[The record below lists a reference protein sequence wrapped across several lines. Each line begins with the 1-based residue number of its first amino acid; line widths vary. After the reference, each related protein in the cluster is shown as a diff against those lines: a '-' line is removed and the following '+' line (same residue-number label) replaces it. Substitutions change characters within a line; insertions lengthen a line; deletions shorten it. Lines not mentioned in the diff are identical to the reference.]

1 MKQIKDLK
9 PVLHLKKDNYIYRYV
24 LVDRFQNDGKN
35 HYGFDTKQEKTTEE
49 IFALKSNRQIRRK
62 YARLC
67 NARYSEVRD
76 AVFRSHPWNCLQ
88 KRVEVS
94 SSVTVPA
101 WGFSYQ
107 YDLPGDCLRL
117 LRILEYDS
125 DHKVEGRSIL
135 SNSETMKIL
144 YISRVTDPNQ
154 YDELLRETLSSALGA
169 DIAYAITSNNTT
181 SQNMITSYQ
190 EKLRDARFVDSTEGY
205 NVNPDNGMTD
215 VVGADT
221 FINSRY

>member
-1 MKQIKDLK
+1 MASVVGICNGALNQLGATTILSLTEDS
-9 PVLHLKKDNYIYRYV
+9 
-24 LVDRFQNDGKN
+24 KN
-35 HYGFDTKQEKTTEE
+35 
-49 IFALKSNRQIRRK
+49 
-62 YARLC
+62 ARLC
-67 NARYSEVRD
+67 NARFSEVRD

-88 KRVEVS
+88 KRVEYHHQLQLQLGVLNFNM
-94 SSVTVPA
+94 T
-101 WGFSYQ
+101 
-107 YDLPGDCLRL
+107 LPGDCLRL

-125 DHKVEGRSIL
+125 NHKVEGRSIL

-181 SQNMITSYQ
+181 SQNMIVSYQ

>member
-1 MKQIKDLK
+1 MASVVGICNGALNQLGATTILSLTEDS
-9 PVLHLKKDNYIYRYV
+9 
-24 LVDRFQNDGKN
+24 KN
-35 HYGFDTKQEKTTEE
+35 
-49 IFALKSNRQIRRK
+49 
-62 YARLC
+62 ARLC
-67 NARYSEVRD
+67 NARFSEVRD

-94 SSVTVPA
+94 SSTTTPA
-101 WGFSYQ
+101 WGFKFQ

-125 DHKVEGRSIL
+125 NHKVEGRNIL

-144 YISRVTDPNQ
+144 YISRVTDPSQ

-181 SQNMITSYQ
+181 SQNMIASYQ